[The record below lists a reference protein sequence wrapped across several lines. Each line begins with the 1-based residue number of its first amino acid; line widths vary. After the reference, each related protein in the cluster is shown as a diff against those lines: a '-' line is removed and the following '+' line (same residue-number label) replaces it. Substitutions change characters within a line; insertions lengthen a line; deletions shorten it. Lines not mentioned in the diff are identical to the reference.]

1 MYKIFN
7 LRMFWLKDLLYIF
20 VKINLYILCTLM
32 NINIRKNVFSEKD
45 FFSFLVY
52 EAEDIVVG
60 RYVWNMAIKVIIKDQ
75 FMKKDERNECQMN
88 C

>member
-1 MYKIFN
+1 MYFDEYKY
-7 LRMFWLKDLLYIF
+7 K
-20 VKINLYILCTLM
+20 
-32 NINIRKNVFSEKD
+32 EKY
-45 FFSFLVY
+45 FQWKGFLSFLVY

-60 RYVWNMAIKVIIKDQ
+60 RYVWDMAIKVIIKDQ